1 MFLRSIEAHDF
12 RNLEGKIVW
21 GSGLNILHGNNGEGK
36 SNWLEAIY
44 LLAHAK
50 SFRTRQLNEA
60 LRFGANQ
67 ASVRGT
73 VARGNAIE
81 RELQVDIRASSKK
94 TSVNGKREPLTRYA
108 AQLHA
113 VSFTADEL
121 EVVRGGPEARRGFI
135 DRGAGSLHPGY
146 NQILSDYDRVLK
158 QKRRLLQQSSESG
171 SNLAAL

>member
-1 MFLRSIEAHDF
+1 MFLRSIEVHHF

-81 RELQVDIRASSKK
+81 RELQVDIQASSKK
-94 TSVNGKREPLTRYA
+94 TSVNGKREPLARYA

-113 VSFTADEL
+113 VSFTADVQEVIRGSL
-121 EVVRGGPEARRGFI
+121 EDRRGI
-135 DRGAGSLHPGY
+135 VDRGAVSLHTRHL
-146 NQILSDYDRVLK
+146 QKLADYDKRLK
-158 QKRRLLQQSSESG
+158 Q
-171 SNLAAL
+171 

>member
-1 MFLRSIEAHDF
+1 MFLRSIEIHNF
-12 RNLEGKIVW
+12 RNLEGKIAW

-73 VARGNAIE
+73 VASGNAIE
-81 RELQVDIRASSKK
+81 RELQVDIQASSKK
-94 TSVNGKREPLTRYA
+94 TSVNGKRETLARYA
-108 AQLHA
+108 AQRHA
-113 VSFTADEL
+113 ISFTSDER
-121 EVVRGGPEARRGFI
+121 EVIRGGPEARSGFV
-135 DRGAGSLHPGY
+135 DRGGIS
-146 NQILSDYDRVLK
+146 
-158 QKRRLLQQSSESG
+158 
-171 SNLAAL
+171 